1 MKRKRWLC
9 MLFSCLMLLCACD
22 GSGGDDTNDDYPTAY
37 EASPK
42 RTISELLL
50 AESPEIDVIEDQ
62 NHRIRIDYSNAHLGY
77 IRIKRL
83 LEDDRKIKF
92 KILKNEEGNEGW
104 YDLNRVGEYETFPL
118 VSGNGTYTIRMGL
131 ENPDSGKY
139 FISTPAE
146 FEVKMDNELTPYLY
160 PNQTVEY
167 TADSETI
174 KKAFELCAEDDT
186 DLQRVKTIYDYV
198 VSNISYDYDKLERIK
213 NNYTLPDLDGTL
225 ESGKG
230 ICFDY
235 AGVMAAMCRSQ
246 HIPCR
251 VVTGDTDIETHA
263 WVEVWLEGIGWI
275 NPEIEFKGK
284 SWTHMDPTFTS
295 TKANYKGEYIAH
307 NYY

>member
-9 MLFSCLMLLCACD
+9 MLFSCLMLLSACD
-22 GSGGDDTNDDYPTAY
+22 DSGNNDNDDYPTAY

-50 AESPEIDVIEDQ
+50 AESPEINVVEDQ
-62 NHRIRIDYSNAHLGY
+62 NHRICIDYSNAHLGY

-83 LEDDRKIKF
+83 LNDERRIKL
-92 KILKNEEGNEGW
+92 KILKGDEGNAGW
-104 YDLNRVGEYETFPL
+104 YDLNQVGVYETFPL
-118 VSGNGTYTIRMGL
+118 VNGSGMYTIRMGL
-131 ENPDSGKY
+131 ESLEKDGY
-139 FISTPAE
+139 YISVPAE
-146 FEVKMDNELTPYLY
+146 FNVQLENELTPFLY

-167 TADSETI
+167 DESSETI
-174 KKAFELCAEDDT
+174 KKAFELCAKDDT
-186 DLQRVKTIYDYV
+186 DLQRVKTIYEYV
-198 VSNISYDYDKLERIK
+198 VSNISYDYDKIERIK
-213 NNYTLPDLDGTL
+213 NNYTLPDLDGTIT
-225 ESGKG
+225 SGKG

-251 VVTGDTDIETHA
+251 VVTGDTEIETHA

>member
-9 MLFSCLMLLCACD
+9 MLFSCLMLLSACD
-22 GSGGDDTNDDYPTAY
+22 DSGNNDNDEYPSAY

-50 AESPEIDVIEDQ
+50 AESPEINVVEDQ

-83 LEDDRKIKF
+83 LNDERRIKL
-92 KILKNEEGNEGW
+92 KILKGDEGNAGW
-104 YDLNRVGEYETFPL
+104 YDLNQVGEYETFPL
-118 VSGNGTYTIRMGL
+118 VNGSGTYTIRMGL
-131 ENPDSGKY
+131 ESLEKDGYYMSV
-139 FISTPAE
+139 PAE
-146 FEVKMDNELTPYLY
+146 FDVQLENELTPFLY
-160 PNQTVEY
+160 PNQTVAY
-167 TADSETI
+167 DANSETI
-174 KKAFELCAEDDT
+174 KKAFELCANDDT
-186 DLQRVKTIYDYV
+186 DLQRVKTIYEYV
-198 VSNISYDYDKLERIK
+198 VSNISYDYDKIERIK
-213 NNYTLPDLDGTL
+213 NNYTLPDLDGTIA
-225 ESGKG
+225 SGKG

-251 VVTGDTDIETHA
+251 VVTGDTEIETHA